1 MSEWHGADIRLT
13 EKELSI
19 NGMDLSNCVV
29 AGSVVVNNPGG
40 DTIVPSIQ
48 LTILADKI
56 TIERSDSGK

>member
-1 MSEWHGADIRLT
+1 MSERHLADVRLT
-13 EKELSI
+13 KTGLSI
-19 NGMDLSNCVV
+19 NGMDLSNCVI

-56 TIERSDSGK
+56 TLERSISDK